1 MSSVLPLH
9 RAVAGLHYH
18 GSEKLLIN
26 MIDTLCTLGA
36 NVNATDSTGNTV
48 LHKAIQVC
56 TSKSVVSVVSALLL
70 HGANIHTRGDDDMT
84 PLHTE
89 CMRVRTASTY
99 VISSL
104 IEAGADPS
112 AICNGNRLNVSGDSC
127 GLNAL
132 TMILQCG
139 AAATAVASG
148 SATLSQTGIHHRSSR
163 LNTSAYHDE
172 ALHDASPLIDDN
184 DSRRVASRRVWVRAA
199 QTLLIAGSTTGVKN
213 HKISR
218 IIIYKRDYYESLN
231 RNIRFTIDKDL
242 EYKLWI
248 NNKIKNDTSRN
259 FMHKNFNII
268 EAKYDFKLKYILPFL
283 ISAFKLKSQS
293 YSKFVDYR
301 F

>member
-1 MSSVLPLH
+1 MNFLIKQLE
-9 RAVAGLHYH
+9 
-18 GSEKLLIN
+18 EKKI
-26 MIDTLCTLGA
+26 
-36 NVNATDSTGNTV
+36 VNF
-48 LHKAIQVC
+48 I
-56 TSKSVVSVVSALLL
+56 
-70 HGANIHTRGDDDMT
+70 
-84 PLHTE
+84 
-89 CMRVRTASTY
+89 
-99 VISSL
+99 
-104 IEAGADPS
+104 
-112 AICNGNRLNVSGDSC
+112 
-127 GLNAL
+127 
-132 TMILQCG
+132 
-139 AAATAVASG
+139 
-148 SATLSQTGIHHRSSR
+148 
-163 LNTSAYHDE
+163 
-172 ALHDASPLIDDN
+172 
-184 DSRRVASRRVWVRAA
+184 
-199 QTLLIAGSTTGVKN
+199 KN

>member
-1 MSSVLPLH
+1 MNES
-9 RAVAGLHYH
+9 RI
-18 GSEKLLIN
+18 EK
-26 MIDTLCTLGA
+26 
-36 NVNATDSTGNTV
+36 
-48 LHKAIQVC
+48 KF
-56 TSKSVVSVVSALLL
+56 
-70 HGANIHTRGDDDMT
+70 
-84 PLHTE
+84 
-89 CMRVRTASTY
+89 
-99 VISSL
+99 L
-104 IEAGADPS
+104 IEPS
-112 AICNGNRLNVSGDSC
+112 SKKKYIQIIKSLPFMIKRKYNSRQVNNIYLDTQVNQSLVDHLDGINKRYKCRIRWYGNFYDFNSPVLEFKMKINQVTAKKKIYLNNKPRNKFDTNKEYF
-127 GLNAL
+127 LNF
-132 TMILQCG
+132 
-139 AAATAVASG
+139 
-148 SATLSQTGIHHRSSR
+148 
-163 LNTSAYHDE
+163 
-172 ALHDASPLIDDN
+172 LIKQLEEKKIVN
-184 DSRRVASRRVWVRAA
+184 F
-199 QTLLIAGSTTGVKN
+199 IKN

>member
-1 MSSVLPLH
+1 MNES
-9 RAVAGLHYH
+9 RI
-18 GSEKLLIN
+18 EK
-26 MIDTLCTLGA
+26 
-36 NVNATDSTGNTV
+36 
-48 LHKAIQVC
+48 KF
-56 TSKSVVSVVSALLL
+56 
-70 HGANIHTRGDDDMT
+70 
-84 PLHTE
+84 
-89 CMRVRTASTY
+89 
-99 VISSL
+99 L
-104 IEAGADPS
+104 IEPS
-112 AICNGNRLNVSGDSC
+112 SKKKYIQIIKSLPFMIKRKYNSRQVNNIYLDTQVNQSLVDHLDGINKRYKCRIRWYGNFYDFNSPVLEFKMKINQVTEKKKIYLNNKPRNKFDTNKEYF
-127 GLNAL
+127 LNF
-132 TMILQCG
+132 
-139 AAATAVASG
+139 
-148 SATLSQTGIHHRSSR
+148 
-163 LNTSAYHDE
+163 
-172 ALHDASPLIDDN
+172 LIKQLEEKKIVN
-184 DSRRVASRRVWVRAA
+184 F
-199 QTLLIAGSTTGVKN
+199 IKN

>member
-1 MSSVLPLH
+1 MNES
-9 RAVAGLHYH
+9 RI
-18 GSEKLLIN
+18 EK
-26 MIDTLCTLGA
+26 
-36 NVNATDSTGNTV
+36 
-48 LHKAIQVC
+48 KF
-56 TSKSVVSVVSALLL
+56 
-70 HGANIHTRGDDDMT
+70 
-84 PLHTE
+84 
-89 CMRVRTASTY
+89 
-99 VISSL
+99 L
-104 IEAGADPS
+104 IEPS
-112 AICNGNRLNVSGDSC
+112 SKKKYIQIIKSLPFMIKRKYNSRQVNNIYLDTQVNQSLVDHLDGINKRYKCRIRWYGNFYDFNSPVLEFKMKINQVTEKKKIFLNNKPRNKFDTNKEYF
-127 GLNAL
+127 LNF
-132 TMILQCG
+132 
-139 AAATAVASG
+139 
-148 SATLSQTGIHHRSSR
+148 
-163 LNTSAYHDE
+163 
-172 ALHDASPLIDDN
+172 LIKQLEEKKIVN
-184 DSRRVASRRVWVRAA
+184 F
-199 QTLLIAGSTTGVKN
+199 IKN

>member
-1 MSSVLPLH
+1 MNES
-9 RAVAGLHYH
+9 RI
-18 GSEKLLIN
+18 EK
-26 MIDTLCTLGA
+26 
-36 NVNATDSTGNTV
+36 
-48 LHKAIQVC
+48 KF
-56 TSKSVVSVVSALLL
+56 
-70 HGANIHTRGDDDMT
+70 
-84 PLHTE
+84 
-89 CMRVRTASTY
+89 
-99 VISSL
+99 L
-104 IEAGADPS
+104 IEPS
-112 AICNGNRLNVSGDSC
+112 SKEKYIQIIKSLPFMIKRKYNSRQVNNIYLDTQVNQSLVDHLDGINKRYKCRIRWYGNFYDFNSPVLEFKMKINQVTEKKKIYLNNKPRNKFDTNKEYF
-127 GLNAL
+127 LNF
-132 TMILQCG
+132 
-139 AAATAVASG
+139 
-148 SATLSQTGIHHRSSR
+148 
-163 LNTSAYHDE
+163 
-172 ALHDASPLIDDN
+172 LIKQLEEKKIVN
-184 DSRRVASRRVWVRAA
+184 F
-199 QTLLIAGSTTGVKN
+199 IKN